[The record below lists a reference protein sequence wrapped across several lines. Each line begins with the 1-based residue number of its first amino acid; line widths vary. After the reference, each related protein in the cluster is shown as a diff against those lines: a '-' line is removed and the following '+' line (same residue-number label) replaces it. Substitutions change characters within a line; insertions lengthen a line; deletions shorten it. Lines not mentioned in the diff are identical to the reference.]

1 MKKLSQ
7 VGPSE
12 DQVELQEEF
21 LHRKG
26 GQVLE
31 QAAQVS
37 KGIDIHTVICK
48 RRTDMTLRDMV
59 WYWDSVDQV
68 DHWTW

>member
-37 KGIDIHTVICK
+37 KGISIHVVIRK
-48 RRTDMTLRDMV
+48 RRTDKTLRDMV

>member
-12 DQVELQEEF
+12 DQVEFQEEF

>member
-12 DQVELQEEF
+12 DQAELQEEF

-37 KGIDIHTVICK
+37 KGIGIHVVICK

-59 WYWDSVDQV
+59 W
-68 DHWTW
+68 